1 MNLKT
6 LILVALVS
14 IFSKSAFATEH
25 PMISMFEN
33 IAVAQGYNK
42 VLVSVAISTFTEVE
56 EETAKQFLDRNNV
69 KLGVACEVASASV
82 ILGNTMQVYTDK
94 LQNTLFIEDT
104 DIIIRGFNLK
114 EKVVAVVCK
123 DGTRLSSKKR

>member
-42 VLVSVAISTFTEVE
+42 VLVSVAISTFTKVE
-56 EETAKQFLDRNNV
+56 EETAKQFLNRNNV
-69 KLGVACEVASASV
+69 TLGVACEVASASI